1 MGFAIF
7 SGLFMILLGGFSVAW
22 GIYIIVD
29 GVKNKGN

>member
-7 SGLFMILLGGFSVAW
+7 TGIFMILLGGFSVAY

-29 GVKNKGN
+29 AVKNKGN